1 MPENTQERQLR
12 AEHIEALLQQVS
24 EFPDTH
30 TRNVVEDLVQSLLDM
45 YGEGLARILE
55 LTIETEATGYALI
68 QMFTTDDLTG
78 SLLLLHDLHPL
89 DLEARVL
96 QALDEVRPYL
106 KSHGGNVELIAVED
120 GVARLR
126 LEGSC
131 KGCAA
136 SAITLK
142 NTIEEAVK
150 RAAPD
155 LDRLDVEGV
164 TDLPVGQASKPITF
178 VPRRKKENQDK
189 VGIEKG

>member
-1 MPENTQERQLR
+1 MPEDTQEQQRR

-24 EFPDTH
+24 EFPDAD

-55 LTIETEATGYALI
+55 LTIQTEEIGYALVKT
-68 QMFTTDDLTG
+68 FTTDDLAG
-78 SLLLLHDLHPL
+78 SLLLLHGLHPL
-89 DLEARVL
+89 DLETRVIR
-96 QALDEVRPYL
+96 ALDEVRPSL
-106 KSHGGNVELIAVED
+106 KSHGGNVELIGVED

-131 KGCAA
+131 NGCAA

-142 NTIEEAVK
+142 NTIEEAIY

-164 TDLPVGQASKPITF
+164 IEAPVGRASLPITF
-178 VPRRKKENQDK
+178 VPRRQKGNKDK
-189 VGIEKG
+189 VGI